1 MGQDAG
7 CYTEHDE
14 RRKEKQYGESSGN
27 GFNFEKKNITKVR
40 VWGEKWQYSPMARAP
55 TKEAMRAFSPLFTS
69 VPSPTTAASDMVNAL
84 FGISKWSNS
93 FQIICGQR
101 KDKLSVFGGQRG
113 QSPFEY
119 ILNPT

>member
-14 RRKEKQYGESSGN
+14 RRKEKNNMVSRLAMV
-27 GFNFEKKNITKVR
+27 FKFEKKNITKVR

-84 FGISKWSNS
+84 F
-93 FQIICGQR
+93 R
-101 KDKLSVFGGQRG
+101 
-113 QSPFEY
+113 FEMEQLF
-119 ILNPT
+119 I

>member
-14 RRKEKQYGESSGN
+14 RRKEKQYGESGGN
-27 GFNFEKKNITKVR
+27 GFKFRKKNITKVR

-84 FGISKWSNS
+84 FRYLKMEQLLV
-93 FQIICGQR
+93 QICVAREDEIVGLR
-101 KDKLSVFGGQRG
+101 FREGKPPL
-113 QSPFEY
+113 
-119 ILNPT
+119 